1 MKKLRVAA
9 YCRASTNHEQQ
20 ESSLETQISY
30 YGKLIAEHDDW
41 RLVKIYAE
49 RASGTQTKKRPEFM
63 KMIRACKQGKIDLIL
78 TKSVSRFGR
87 NTLETLKTL
96 YELLGLNVKVYFE
109 KENLSNYNK
118 EMRTMMG
125 IYVGFAQE
133 ESKSM
138 SDNIK
143 WGIRERM
150 REGKV
155 CLNCTRFLGYDK
167 DKNGKLVVVESEA
180 AIVRKIFE
188 LYLNGFGVRK
198 IKKYLE
204 ENEIKTVT
212 GKDVWSTSTIDRILS
227 NEKYVGEVL
236 MQKSYTEDFLTG
248 KRKKNEGEL
257 AMYLIENDHEAII
270 SRELFEKVQ
279 KKKQKNDE

>member
-9 YCRASTNHEQQ
+9 YCRVSTNHEQQ

-30 YGKLIAEHDDW
+30 YGKLIAEHDGW
-41 RLVKIYAE
+41 QLVKIYAE
-49 RASGTQTKKRPEFM
+49 RASGTQMKKRPEFM
-63 KMIRACKQGKIDLIL
+63 KMIKVCKQGKIDLIL
-78 TKSVSRFGR
+78 SKSVSRFGR

-109 KENLSNYNK
+109 KENLSNYDK
-118 EMRTMMG
+118 EMRTIMG
-125 IYVGFAQE
+125 IYAGFAQE

-155 CLNCTRFLGYDK
+155 CRNCTRFLGYDK
-167 DKNGKLVVVESEA
+167 DEKGRLVVVETEA
-180 AIVRKIFE
+180 VIVRKIFE

-204 ENEIKTVT
+204 ENGVKTVT

-227 NEKYVGEVL
+227 NEKYVGDVL
-236 MQKSYTEDFLTG
+236 MQKSFTEDFLTR

-257 AMYLIENDHEAII
+257 AMYFIENDHEAII
-270 SRELFEKVQ
+270 SRDVFAIVQ
-279 KKKQKNDE
+279 EMKNRK

>member
-1 MKKLRVAA
+1 MNKLRVAA
-9 YCRASTNHEQQ
+9 YCRVSTNHEEQ

-30 YGKLIAEHDDW
+30 YGKLISEYTDW
-41 RLVKIYAE
+41 QLVKIYAE
-49 RASGTQTKKRPEFM
+49 RASGTQIKKRPEFM
-63 KMIRACKQGKIDLIL
+63 KMIIDCQRGKIDIIL
-78 TKSVSRFGR
+78 TKSMSRFGR
-87 NTLETLKTL
+87 NTLDTLKTL
-96 YELLGLNVKVYFE
+96 YQLLNLGVKVYFV
-109 KENLSNYNK
+109 KENLNNYNK
-118 EMRTMMG
+118 EMRTMMV
-125 IYVGFAQE
+125 ICAGFAQE
-133 ESKSM
+133 ESKNM

-167 DKNGKLVVVESEA
+167 DENGKLVVVESEA
-180 AIVRKIFE
+180 VIVRKIFE

-204 ENEIKTVT
+204 ENGIKTVT

-227 NEKYVGEVL
+227 NEKYVGDVL
-236 MQKSYTEDFLTG
+236 MQKSFTEDFLTG

-257 AMYLIENDHEAII
+257 EMYFIENDHEAII
-270 SRELFEKVQ
+270 SRELFACVQ
-279 KKKQKNDE
+279 TRKIKHD

>member
-1 MKKLRVAA
+1 MNKLRVAA
-9 YCRASTNHEQQ
+9 YCRVSTNHEEQ
-20 ESSLETQISY
+20 ESSFETQISY
-30 YGKLIAEHDDW
+30 YGKLIAVREGW
-41 RLVKIYAE
+41 QLVKIYTE
-49 RASGTQTKKRPEFM
+49 RASGTQMHKRPEFM
-63 KMIRACKQGKIDLIL
+63 KLIKACKQGKIDLIL
-78 TKSVSRFGR
+78 TKSISRFGR
-87 NTLETLKTL
+87 NTLDTLKTL

-109 KENLSNYNK
+109 KENLSNYDK

-125 IYVGFAQE
+125 IYAGFTQE
-133 ESKSM
+133 ESNNI

-155 CLNCTRFLGYDK
+155 CLNCIRFLGYDK
-167 DKNGKLVVVESEA
+167 DEKGHLVIVESEA
-180 AIVRKIFE
+180 VIVRKIFE

-204 ENEIKTVT
+204 ENGIKTVT

-227 NEKYVGEVL
+227 NEKYVGDVL
-236 MQKSYTEDFLTG
+236 MQKSFTEDFLTG

-257 AMYLIENDHEAII
+257 TMYFIENDHEAII
-270 SRELFEKVQ
+270 SREAFDMVQ
-279 KKKQKNDE
+279 SKKTK